1 MICKYI
7 IDVYW
12 VLYPPADAARPA
24 GHINLTIKYL
34 SNINDI
40 SKLTKTYDIIN

>member
-7 IDVYW
+7 IDVDW
-12 VLYPPADAARPA
+12 ILYQPADAARPA
-24 GHINLTIKYL
+24 GHINITIKYL